1 MIRVTFNA
9 PARQSVFRD
18 FYPVSRRE
26 RFFPHTYP
34 PRSKNFQKFSRE
46 DCSAGISEKRER
58 GRSLLDAWTR
68 ADCSVGISHPAKIAT
83 PDWLLRFV
91 PLRKLIV
98 NPLPRRRNKNAR
110 LISRHEREEEG
121 EKSSRRSSS
130 PREGPSP
137 TLPSPPTINFSF
149 RLFFPWQSEYA

>member
-1 MIRVTFNA
+1 MDYHFDSRHFQRSRA
-9 PARQSVFRD
+9 PISLPRFLSSFS
-18 FYPVSRRE
+18 SRTI
-26 RFFPHTYP
+26 FPPHLSPTIE
-34 PRSKNFQKFSRE
+34 KFSRE
-46 DCSAGISEKRER
+46 DRSAGKREG